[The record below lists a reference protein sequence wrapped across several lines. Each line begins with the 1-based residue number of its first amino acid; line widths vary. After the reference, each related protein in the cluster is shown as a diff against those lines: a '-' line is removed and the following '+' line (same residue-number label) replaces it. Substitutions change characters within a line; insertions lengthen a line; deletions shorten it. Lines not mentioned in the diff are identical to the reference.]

1 MDDTNFNS
9 YANKIKMHMTPKEKG
24 EVTSPCFQ
32 ICKSFERCDF
42 KGMRLENENIEVSN
56 KTVLAKLGKHT
67 FEL

>member
-1 MDDTNFNS
+1 
-9 YANKIKMHMTPKEKG
+9 MTPKEKG